1 MKKNRAALLLVI
13 LSAMGLWI
21 AGRLKF
27 VTANVSDDKAGD
39 SVKTLVGSVW
49 DPAMVP
55 LALAMIAAVILT
67 LAVQP
72 VVRRILG
79 AVVALLAAV
88 ASFRSVMLLTSD
100 VDLARAKSILTSG
113 SATQRATKPVQ
124 ISDWAQ
130 VTDAHVHTMPV
141 LLALVAAALG
151 VIGGVLLMMQPGEA
165 SKGHSRYET
174 PENRRSGAQ
183 EDLAENPDNPRALWD
198 VMDTGVD
205 PTDDES
211 GDFTG
216 STRGR

>member
-151 VIGGVLLMMQPGEA
+151 VICGVLLMMQPGKA

-174 PENRRSGAQ
+174 PENRRAGAQ

-216 STRGR
+216 PTRGR

>member
-39 SVKTLVGSVW
+39 SLKTLVGSVW

-151 VIGGVLLMMQPGEA
+151 VIGGVLLMMQPGKV

-174 PENRRSGAQ
+174 PENRRAGAQ

-216 STRGR
+216 PTRGR

>member
-1 MKKNRAALLLVI
+1 MKRNRVALLLAV
-13 LSAMGLWI
+13 LSAIGLWV

-27 VTANVSDDKAGD
+27 VTAHVSDDKAGD
-39 SVKTLVGSVW
+39 SIKTLVGSVW

-55 LALAMIAAVILT
+55 LALAMVAAVILT

-72 VVRRILG
+72 LIRRILG
-79 AVVALLAAV
+79 AAIAVLAAV
-88 ASFRSVMLLTSD
+88 ASFRSVTLLTSD

-130 VTDAHVHTMPV
+130 VTEAHVHSLPV
-141 LLALVAAALG
+141 ILALVAAALG
-151 VIGGVLLMMQPGEA
+151 VIGGVLLIMRPGKA

-174 PENRRSGAQ
+174 PENRRAGAQ

-205 PTDDES
+205 PTDSES
-211 GDFTG
+211 DDFTG
-216 STRGR
+216 PTKAR

>member
-1 MKKNRAALLLVI
+1 MKKNRVALLLGV
-13 LSAMGLWI
+13 LSAIGLWI

-27 VTANVSDDKAGD
+27 VTANVTDDKAGD

-55 LALAMIAAVILT
+55 LALAMIAAVILS

-72 VVRRILG
+72 AIRRALG
-79 AVVALLAAV
+79 ALIAILAAV
-88 ASFRSVMLLTSD
+88 ASFRSVTLLTSE

-130 VTDAHVHTMPV
+130 VTEAHVHTAPV
-141 LLALVAAALG
+141 ILALLAAALG
-151 VIGGVLLMMQPGEA
+151 VIGGVLLMMQPGKA
-165 SKGHSRYET
+165 DKGHSRYET
-174 PENRRSGAQ
+174 PENRRAGAQ
-183 EDLAENPDNPRALWD
+183 EDLAEDPDNPRALWD

-205 PTDDES
+205 PTDDDS
-211 GDFTG
+211 DDFTG
-216 STRGR
+216 PAQAR

>member
-1 MKKNRAALLLVI
+1 MKKHRAALLLVI

-151 VIGGVLLMMQPGEA
+151 VIGGVLLMMQPGKA

-174 PENRRSGAQ
+174 PENRRAGAQ

-216 STRGR
+216 PTRGR

>member
-1 MKKNRAALLLVI
+1 M
-13 LSAMGLWI
+13 
-21 AGRLKF
+21 
-27 VTANVSDDKAGD
+27 
-39 SVKTLVGSVW
+39 KTLVGSVW

-72 VVRRILG
+72 VARRILG

-151 VIGGVLLMMQPGEA
+151 VIGGVLLMMQPGKA
-165 SKGHSRYET
+165 SKGTLAMR
-174 PENRRSGAQ
+174 PRR
-183 EDLAENPDNPRALWD
+183 
-198 VMDTGVD
+198 TVD
-205 PTDDES
+205 PVPKRISPKTQITRVRC
-211 GDFTG
+211 GTLW
-216 STRGR
+216 TRGGSNR

>member
-39 SVKTLVGSVW
+39 SLKTLVGSVW

-151 VIGGVLLMMQPGEA
+151 VIGGVLLMMQPGKA

-174 PENRRSGAQ
+174 PENRRAGAQ

-216 STRGR
+216 PTRGR